1 MKNFELFVNDIVSQW
16 RSEKKILMES
26 AGLSGSSNR
35 ENGDLAENYVLRK
48 VEKLK
53 PKYNG
58 MKSTGSQ
65 TPSDIFAVARRNGYF
80 HIMLIQVKSST
91 NKSGIYKLNENDKKV
106 FDELA
111 KFVKK
116 QIGISEHLKNYRKSA
131 ILISTGYAGVYRNE
145 KPVKHNLIE
154 SKGFKIF
161 KRNTTNLDMEKI
173 NKIIALTHKL

>member
-1 MKNFELFVNDIVSQW
+1 MKNFELFVNEIVNQW
-16 RSEKKILMES
+16 RSEKKTLFES
-26 AGLSGSSNR
+26 AGLSGLSNR
-35 ENGDLAENYVLRK
+35 ENGDLAEDYILRK

-91 NKSGIYKLNENDKKV
+91 NKSGIYKLNENDKKA

-111 KFVKK
+111 KFVKR
-116 QIGISEHLKNYRKSA
+116 QIGISEHMKNYRKSS
-131 ILISTGYAGVYRNE
+131 IIISTGYAGVYRNE
-145 KPVKHNLIE
+145 KPIKHNLIE
-154 SKGFKIF
+154 SKEFKIF
-161 KRNTTNLDMEKI
+161 KRNTSNLDMKKI
-173 NKIIALTHKL
+173 KEIIVLAHKL